1 MAAKKCPFSTAPGQP
16 EVGIP
21 VTGTRRRRAHRAG
34 AFCFLCCD
42 HYLKPSEPGLAFDCA
57 EDYYSAVIQ
66 VGAAGG
72 CGCRVRV
79 VSGWCRRGYGMR
91 VTSIAMPPASTFVN
105 AVRTALCASRDAS
118 LPKPLRHEE
127 QASQNTS
134 YRQKMGGFTL
144 PCGEF
149 LNISRSHL
157 VIYCLLIG

>member
-42 HYLKPSEPGLAFDCA
+42 HYLNLPSRALHSTVLKTTIRPGWR
-57 EDYYSAVIQ
+57 
-66 VGAAGG
+66 
-72 CGCRVRV
+72 CGWVRLSGPCRFGV
-79 VSGWCRRGYGMR
+79 VPAGYGMR
-91 VTSIAMPPASTFVN
+91 ATSMPPASTFVN
-105 AVRTALCASRDAS
+105 AVRTALCADRAAGTHHCRNRSGMRS
-118 LPKPLRHEE
+118 KRGKTHLISKRWEGSP
-127 QASQNTS
+127 
-134 YRQKMGGFTL
+134 L

-157 VIYCLLIG
+157 VIYCP